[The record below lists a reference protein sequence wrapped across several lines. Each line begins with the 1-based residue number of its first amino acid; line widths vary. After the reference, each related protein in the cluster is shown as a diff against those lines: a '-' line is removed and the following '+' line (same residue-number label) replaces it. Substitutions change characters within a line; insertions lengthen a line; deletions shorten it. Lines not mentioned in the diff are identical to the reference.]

1 MARALNLIRGCA
13 RLAWWDGSCVDM
25 RLHRLT
31 DLIDFV
37 AASPEPV
44 RREIRREIRREV
56 LR

>member
-13 RLAWWDGSCVDM
+13 RLAWWDGSCVDL